1 MTFAPA
7 WVSVGV
13 TPGRGLRCS
22 GPGRAQRQGPTA
34 AATARIRIAPRCRAP
49 ARRAAPTPSARRRSG
64 CQTFPLR
71 HSGAGSI
78 MQHDSVDLLWSPAS
92 SLFTL
97 PRGSCRHRPAESR
110 RGADRRAAPVR
121 TGASDV
127 SAGADGDESVDGAI
141 GSTAQ
146 IGSTPNTARWS
157 AMNWTI
163 VATSSGGRAPPGRH
177 TRTLSAGSHSP
188 ASAHGPRA
196 PAPST
201 APARSSSGPA
211 DAQHHAA
218 PAAPT
223 SAASP
228 PCSRASAP
236 PTAAPPTL
244 RRGPP
249 GAPRPSGRHVRA
261 LPETTDLDVP

>member
-1 MTFAPA
+1 MTQARP
-7 WVSVGV
+7 
-13 TPGRGLRCS
+13 
-22 GPGRAQRQGPTA
+22 RQGPSRA
-34 AATARIRIAPRCRAP
+34 SGAPRC
-49 ARRAAPTPSARRRSG
+49 SA
-64 CQTFPLR
+64 
-71 HSGAGSI
+71 
-78 MQHDSVDLLWSPAS
+78 
-92 SLFTL
+92 
-97 PRGSCRHRPAESR
+97 PRGRRPVAAAARLSGGRRPAGARHRPAESR

-121 TGASDV
+121 TGASNV

-146 IGSTPNTARWS
+146 IGSTPTTARWS

-163 VATSSGGRAPPGRH
+163 VATSSGGRAPPGRN

-188 ASAHGPRA
+188 ASVHGPRA

-249 GAPRPSGRHVRA
+249 GTPRPSGRHVRA
-261 LPETTDLDVP
+261 LPEKTDWDVP

>member
-1 MTFAPA
+1 MSRLRWPDSTHS
-7 WVSVGV
+7 VSEKPGTIHGHESAVNEVHRATALTGV
-13 TPGRGLRCS
+13 GRGDPGPAPD
-22 GPGRAQRQGPTA
+22 GPGKAHRAHQARHGA
-34 AATARIRIAPRCRAP
+34 ARHADAVPSQLLPDFPGAVDLLVRVIDPLNLDAELTVALRPCGP
-49 ARRAAPTPSARRRSG
+49 ARRMCP
-64 CQTFPLR
+64 
-71 HSGAGSI
+71 
-78 MQHDSVDLLWSPAS
+78 
-92 SLFTL
+92 
-97 PRGSCRHRPAESR
+97 
-110 RGADRRAAPVR
+110 
-121 TGASDV
+121 

-146 IGSTPNTARWS
+146 IGSTPTTARWS

-163 VATSSGGRAPPGRH
+163 VATSSGGRAPPGRN

-188 ASAHGPRA
+188 ASVHGPRA

-249 GAPRPSGRHVRA
+249 GTPRPSGRHVRA
-261 LPETTDLDVP
+261 LPEKTDWDVP

>member
-1 MTFAPA
+1 MP
-7 WVSVGV
+7 VSIYATTPLNGV
-13 TPGRGLRCS
+13 VH
-22 GPGRAQRQGPTA
+22 QG
-34 AATARIRIAPRCRAP
+34 
-49 ARRAAPTPSARRRSG
+49 S
-64 CQTFPLR
+64 
-71 HSGAGSI
+71 
-78 MQHDSVDLLWSPAS
+78 
-92 SLFTL
+92 
-97 PRGSCRHRPAESR
+97 
-110 RGADRRAAPVR
+110 
-121 TGASDV
+121 
-127 SAGADGDESVDGAI
+127 
-141 GSTAQ
+141 STAQ

-163 VATSSGGRAPPGRH
+163 VATSSGGRAPPGRN

-201 APARSSSGPA
+201 APARSSSGLA

-261 LPETTDLDVP
+261 LPEKTDLDVPETPSSQAMRSPRNPVRFTSDLERNRESYNGHPNRVGSRRQELSSGDQRRR